1 MLNGLGGDLLPMIG
15 CGPCHV
21 KLVCLREC
29 MPVKV
34 WRTEEFSGGEIMC
47 TCRSAIRFEL
57 LVMKV
62 MYVRSCTPDIIS

>member
-1 MLNGLGGDLLPMIG
+1 
-15 CGPCHV
+15 
-21 KLVCLREC
+21 